1 MSRNK
6 NEKKKFASRKFK
18 MGSFQTITMVIVLA
32 VVVLV
37 NVVIARMNWSKD
49 MNSDYLYSLSSDTIS
64 YVKGLKDDI
73 TIYYLVEDGHEA
85 QTSSYTKT
93 INVKN
98 ISLKLYDGLGTVK
111 VEEREPGT
119 LSELC
124 EKIHKRECEG

>member
-1 MSRNK
+1 MSWNK

-85 QTSSYTKT
+85 QTSSCLLYT
-93 INVKN
+93 
-98 ISLKLYDGLGTVK
+98 SPSPRD
-111 VEEREPGT
+111 
-119 LSELC
+119 S
-124 EKIHKRECEG
+124 

>member
-49 MNSDYLYSLSSDTIS
+49 MNSSVPHVHLPPNN
-64 YVKGLKDDI
+64 KW
-73 TIYYLVEDGHEA
+73 
-85 QTSSYTKT
+85 
-93 INVKN
+93 
-98 ISLKLYDGLGTVK
+98 
-111 VEEREPGT
+111 
-119 LSELC
+119 
-124 EKIHKRECEG
+124 

>member
-64 YVKGLKDDI
+64 YVKGLKMDMRHRRVLI
-73 TIYYLVEDGHEA
+73 QRRLM
-85 QTSSYTKT
+85 SR
-93 INVKN
+93 
-98 ISLKLYDGLGTVK
+98 ISLNFTMVW
-111 VEEREPGT
+111 ER
-119 LSELC
+119 
-124 EKIHKRECEG
+124 

>member
-73 TIYYLVEDGHEA
+73 TFIIWWKMDMRHRRVLI
-85 QTSSYTKT
+85 QRRLMSR
-93 INVKN
+93 
-98 ISLKLYDGLGTVK
+98 ISLNFTMVW
-111 VEEREPGT
+111 ER
-119 LSELC
+119 
-124 EKIHKRECEG
+124 

>member
-49 MNSDYLYSLSSDTIS
+49 ITRIICIPCHPIRFRMS
-64 YVKGLKDDI
+64 KD
-73 TIYYLVEDGHEA
+73 
-85 QTSSYTKT
+85 
-93 INVKN
+93 
-98 ISLKLYDGLGTVK
+98 
-111 VEEREPGT
+111 
-119 LSELC
+119 
-124 EKIHKRECEG
+124 